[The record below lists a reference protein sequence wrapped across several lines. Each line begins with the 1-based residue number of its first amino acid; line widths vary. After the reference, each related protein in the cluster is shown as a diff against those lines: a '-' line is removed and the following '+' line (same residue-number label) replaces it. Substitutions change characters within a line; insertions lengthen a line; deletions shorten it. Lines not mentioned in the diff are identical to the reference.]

1 MKGNCRMFSVRHIL
15 ISLLFLAVPSL
26 AISAEP
32 PLQFSHTPFK
42 PRIAAPAMTLKDMDG
57 QTLELAKLRG
67 KVVIVNFWATW
78 CPPCRREFPSM
89 ERLRQKLADKPLVI
103 LGVNEGETV
112 DIIDQFISTL
122 DLQPRFPILLDFEGD
137 AMATWPVRGLPTTF
151 FIDKHGRLAYRAIGG
166 REFDHP
172 EMVRLIEDMLKEK

>member
-1 MKGNCRMFSVRHIL
+1 MFSARHL
-15 ISLLFLAVPSL
+15 LTSLLFFAVPGL
-26 AISAEP
+26 TTGAEP

-57 QTLELAKLRG
+57 QTVELAKLRG

-89 ERLRQKLADKPLVI
+89 ERLRLKMAGKPVVI

-112 DIIDQFISTL
+112 DMIDQFNSTL
-122 DLQPRFPILLDFEGD
+122 DLQPQFPILLDLEGD
-137 AMATWPVRGLPTTF
+137 AMAPWPVRGLPTTF
-151 FIDKHGRLAYRAIGG
+151 FVDKKGRLAHGAIGG

-172 EMVRLIEDMLKEK
+172 EMVRLIESLLKE

>member
-1 MKGNCRMFSVRHIL
+1 MPNVRHL
-15 ISLLFLAVPSL
+15 LTSLLFLAVPCL
-26 AISAEP
+26 AAAAEP

-42 PRIAAPAMTLKDMDG
+42 PRIAAPAMKLKDMDG
-57 QTLELAKLRG
+57 RTVELARLRG

-89 ERLRQKLADKPLVI
+89 ERLRQKMAGRPVVI

-112 DIIDQFISTL
+112 DIIDQFSSTL
-122 DLQPRFPILLDFEGD
+122 DLQPQFPILLDLEGA
-137 AMATWPVRGLPTTF
+137 AMAAWPVRGLPTTF
-151 FIDKHGRLAYRAIGG
+151 FVDRHGRMAYSAIGG

-172 EMVRLIEDMLKEK
+172 EMIRLIERMLAEK